1 MQVLNALSWFWI
13 GHPDQLDI
21 NEGKGIEAW
30 SKQVIVAFE
39 VFVLKVKEELQSKAD
54 KINKLNQKMENVSHS
69 GYIYAKDSSP
79 NRFL

>member
-1 MQVLNALSWFWI
+1 M
-13 GHPDQLDI
+13 
-21 NEGKGIEAW
+21 
-30 SKQVIVAFE
+30 IVAFG
-39 VFVLKVKEELQSKAD
+39 VSAPKVKEELQSKAD